1 MHNFDAA
8 FAYKKKF
15 AYKRNSLFSQSG
27 EIFTNQF
34 AVFISRDPKKQPGN
48 GKFDDQ
54 VNHEILGT

>member
-8 FAYKKKF
+8 FAYMF
-15 AYKRNSLFSQSG
+15 ENKRNSLFSQSG